1 MRGVFLGTGT
11 SQGVPVIACK
21 CEVCNSLD
29 FRDKRTRTAFYIEVD
44 DVNLVIDTGPD
55 FRQQM
60 LRERVN
66 RVDAVLFTHEHKDH
80 VAGLD
85 DVRAFNFA
93 HKMDMP
99 LYAEDRVLAQLKTE
113 FFYAFAEKK
122 YPGVPQ
128 LEPIEVKEGESFTVK
143 GVKVEPI
150 RVMHHK
156 LPIFGY
162 KINDFAYLTDV
173 NYIPEQEKS
182 KLKNLDVL
190 VITALRKEKHISHF
204 TLAEAL
210 EMIAEL
216 KPKKAYLTHASHLL
230 GIHYDIQNE
239 LPENVYMAYDGLKI
253 KL

>member
-11 SQGVPVIACK
+11 SQGVPVITCK
-21 CEVCNSLD
+21 CDVCNSLD
-29 FRDKRTRTAFYIEVD
+29 FRDKRTRTAFYLEVD
-44 DVNLVIDTGPD
+44 GVNLVIDTGPD

-60 LRERVN
+60 LRERVE

-99 LYAEDRVLAQLKTE
+99 LYAEDRVLAQLRNE
-113 FFYAFAEKK
+113 FFYAFGEKK

-128 LEPIEVKEGESFTVK
+128 LEQKEVIENESFIINGLEVH
-143 GVKVEPI
+143 PI
-150 RVMHHK
+150 RLLHYK

-162 KINDFAYLTDV
+162 KIKGFAYLTDV
-173 NYIPEQEKS
+173 SHIPESEKY
-182 KLKNLDVL
+182 KLQNLDSLVL
-190 VITALRKEKHISHF
+190 TALRREEHLAHF
-204 TLAEAL
+204 TLDQAL
-210 EMIAEL
+210 KVIEEL

-230 GIHYDIQNE
+230 GKHNDVQNE
-239 LPENVYMAYDGLKI
+239 LPENVYMAYDGLEI
-253 KL
+253 TI

>member
-29 FRDKRTRTAFYIEVD
+29 FRDKRTRTAFYIEVEG
-44 DVNLVIDTGPD
+44 VNLVIDTGPD

-60 LRERVN
+60 LRERVE

-99 LYAEDRVLAQLKTE
+99 LYAENRVLAQLKTE
-113 FFYAFAEKK
+113 FFYAFAENK

-128 LEPIEVKEGESFTVK
+128 LEQKEVKENESFEIN
-143 GVKVEPI
+143 GVEVHPI
-150 RVMHHK
+150 RVMHYK

-162 KINDFAYLTDV
+162 KIKGLAYLTDV
-173 NYIPEQEKS
+173 NHIPEQEKE
-182 KLKNLDVL
+182 KLQNLDVL

-204 TLAEAL
+204 TLEEAL
-210 EMIAEL
+210 EVIQEL

-230 GIHYDIQNE
+230 GKHYDVQGE
-239 LPENVYMAYDGLKI
+239 LPENVFLAYDGLEI
-253 KL
+253 KV

>member
-29 FRDKRTRTAFYIEVD
+29 FRDKRTRTAFYLEID
-44 DVNLVIDTGPD
+44 GVNLVIDTGPD

-60 LRERVN
+60 LRERVE

-85 DVRAFNFA
+85 DIRAFNFA

-99 LYAEDRVLAQLKTE
+99 LYAEARVLAQIKAE
-113 FFYAFAEKK
+113 FFYAFTDKK
-122 YPGVPQ
+122 YPGIPQ
-128 LEPIEVKEGESFTVK
+128 LEPIKVRENEAFSINGVEVQ
-143 GVKVEPI
+143 PI

-162 KINDFAYLTDV
+162 KVGGFAYLTDV
-173 NYIPEQEKS
+173 NHIPEEQKS
-182 KLKNLDVL
+182 KLQNLEVL
-190 VITALRKEKHISHF
+190 VITALRREEHISHF
-204 TLAEAL
+204 TLAQSL
-210 EMIAEL
+210 EVIAEL

-230 GIHYDIQNE
+230 GKHNDIQNE
-239 LPENVYMAYDGLKI
+239 LPENVYMAYDGLEIKI
-253 KL
+253 